1 MKRFFRRIVP
11 IVLALAAVIYFI
23 VPRTANVS
31 AEDVGMRFTS
41 VKVTDAA
48 TGETIADLLN
58 GEVPELKV
66 GNTYALNVDYL
77 VRPATSLKL
86 HILRLNWETD
96 YTIRHCRELPSHRE
110 ILIQQD
116 LKNL

>member
-23 VPRTANVS
+23 VPRPANVS
-31 AEDVGMRFTS
+31 AEDIGMRFTS

-48 TGETIADLLN
+48 TGETVADLLN
-58 GEVPELKV
+58 GELPELKV

-77 VRPATSLKL
+77 VPASHQFKATYFKA
-86 HILRLNWETD
+86 
-96 YTIRHCRELPSHRE
+96 ELGNG
-110 ILIQQD
+110 L
-116 LKNL
+116 